1 MTRWS
6 VAAGIVGMLIAARP
20 AGAQTEGT
28 SAQYE
33 RGVGLREQHRDE
45 EALAVFRGV
54 YETTHEAR
62 ALAQVALAEG
72 ELGRLVDAEA
82 HLVEALTHSDER
94 WIRRNRRSLES
105 ALERLRTHLGSLAVE
120 CATPGAELWISGQR
134 VAGLPMARPLRV
146 VSGTVTYEVRASG
159 FATVSRSVQVPT
171 APVLQ
176 ERVELRPQASAVAVA
191 PVATPPV
198 EATPVAT
205 TAAATAAT
213 PVVVATAS
221 ASAVSAT
228 AASAPAQERAAA
240 PLAPHGGGRRT
251 LAWVGIGASAA
262 LVAGGVVAMVM
273 REAAAGRYNVGGC
286 LGEGVPVESEP
297 TAACRDDRETVSMMQ
312 TLGVVGLVAGG
323 ALAVG
328 SVVLM
333 VTAPGRGGSR
343 ERATGMRVVCG
354 GGPGTIGVAC
364 GGAF

>member
-6 VAAGIVGMLIAARP
+6 VAAGVVGLLIAARP

-94 WIRRNRRSLES
+94 WIRRNRRSLET

-176 ERVELRPQASAVAVA
+176 ERVELQPQASAVAAA
-191 PVATPPV
+191 PVVAPPV

-213 PVVVATAS
+213 PVVVATVP
-221 ASAVSAT
+221 ASAVSA
-228 AASAPAQERAAA
+228 PVQERAAA
-240 PLAPHGGGRRT
+240 PLAPDGGGRRT

-297 TAACRDDRETVSMMQ
+297 TAACRDDRETVSTMQ